1 MAKLS
6 KKASVT
12 VKRSSASSSVVYL
25 PQAEKNEQAEFAFG
39 AVIRKYRN
47 KNEMSQPE
55 LAELMGVSRNTITNW
70 ENDRAR
76 PEVET
81 IRVLCSMLLLLTK
94 KSCSDSTEN

>member
-39 AVIRKYRN
+39 ADIRK
-47 KNEMSQPE
+47 
-55 LAELMGVSRNTITNW
+55 
-70 ENDRAR
+70 
-76 PEVET
+76 
-81 IRVLCSMLLLLTK
+81 
-94 KSCSDSTEN
+94 